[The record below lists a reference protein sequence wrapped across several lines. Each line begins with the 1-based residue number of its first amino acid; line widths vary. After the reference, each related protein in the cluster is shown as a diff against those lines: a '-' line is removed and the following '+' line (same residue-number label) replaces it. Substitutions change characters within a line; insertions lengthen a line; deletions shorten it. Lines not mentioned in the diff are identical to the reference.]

1 MTKDGK
7 WRWGTMKIEE
17 EDENEDQRKRI
28 RKIRKRIIKGNKTIG
43 KTEHVKCKQ
52 LDWLTQV

>member
-1 MTKDGK
+1 
-7 WRWGTMKIEE
+7 MKIEE
-17 EDENEDQRKRI
+17 EDENEDEQKRI

-52 LDWLTQV
+52 LD